1 MSNRAPFGWTVF
13 FSSARWG
20 IRVYKRDCP
29 ADAEH
34 FAADLAPFTFQTR
47 EQAEEAGRQGYYA
60 YKPATV
66 K

>member
-1 MSNRAPFGWTVF
+1 MKAPFGWTVF
-13 FSSARWG
+13 RAG
-20 IRVYKRDCP
+20 TGEILVYKRDCP